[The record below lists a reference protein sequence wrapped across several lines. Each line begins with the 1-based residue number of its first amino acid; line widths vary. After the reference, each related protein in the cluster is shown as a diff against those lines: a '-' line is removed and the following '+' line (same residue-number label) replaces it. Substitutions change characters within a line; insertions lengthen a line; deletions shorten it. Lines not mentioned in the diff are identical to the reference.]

1 MPVPYLAIDM
11 PELTASTNNGPDLQP
26 ATWTTR
32 FTVSV
37 ASLCFLVHL
46 FFKRSIRSIDKTRQG
61 RHARSDVL
69 ALALASKHRTRFRPQ
84 HVHQIRSDGT
94 SSAQCAVIE
103 PCLPVLPSHST
114 PSPSHLLTILM
125 NTG

>member
-32 FTVSV
+32 FTVSA

-69 ALALASKHRTRFRPQ
+69 ALALASKHRTRSRSQHSSDPQ
-84 HVHQIRSDGT
+84 RWNKAVRS
-94 SSAQCAVIE
+94 CAVIE
-103 PCLPVLPSHST
+103 PVPYIDTSALALYP
-114 PSPSHLLTILM
+114 LLS
-125 NTG
+125 